1 MRSLPR
7 TFDTPLPIDA
17 VLDELLRTLQQ
28 RNAAVL
34 VAPPGAGKTTRV
46 PLALLDEPWAA
57 GKKIIVLE
65 PRRIA
70 ARASA
75 ERMAKTLGQR
85 AGETVGYRVRF
96 GSKIS
101 HATRIEVVTEGIF
114 SRHILDDPELTGV
127 AAVLFDEF
135 HERSLDADLGLALA
149 RDAQTGLREDLR
161 LLVMSA
167 TLDGARV
174 GKLLGDAPVVASEGR
189 AFPVETRYLGRR
201 SDALLERQMA
211 DAIATAL
218 RADTG
223 SVLAFL
229 PGAAEIRRTQTF
241 LAERIHDAATEIVP
255 LFGALDAAV
264 QDRAIAPAP
273 KGQRKVVLATSIAET
288 SLTIEGVRIVV
299 DSGLARVPR
308 YEPDIGLTRL
318 ETVRASRAAVD
329 QRRGRAG
336 RTEPGICYRLW
347 DEPQTASLAPF
358 TQPEILSA
366 DLSSLVLDL
375 AQWGVSNPATLS
387 FLDAPPAPALKE
399 AKNLLR
405 ELDALDADGRITEEG
420 KSLRALALPPRLSRM
435 IVDAHRF
442 GTGEAAADIAA
453 ILTERGLGGDSID
466 LDARLDQFRRD
477 RSQRAVSARDMAR
490 RWAAQVASGELV
502 PDGGTA
508 THLAHSGRANGL
520 AAPSP
525 LAGEGR
531 GGGATTAVSRL
542 GTPTPDPSPQG
553 RGEPSSRA
561 PRTRGERRESSRDSK
576 RSSVQAAVELSTGV
590 MLAFAFPDRVARNRG
605 NGSFVLANGRGAMVE
620 QTSALAR
627 APFIAVGEL
636 TGTAASGK
644 ILLAAPILQDEIERH
659 FADHIE
665 VADEIFFERGA
676 AALRARR
683 RTTLHAITLSESPL
697 AISPSEESARIL
709 ADGLIA
715 LGFDRL
721 PWSKTARQWRDRVMF
736 LRKAEGESWPD
747 LSDDAL
753 IARRADWLVPA
764 LHDKTSLKDLSASD
778 LSDAVMALLPWDL
791 RARLDREAPTHF
803 EAPTGSML
811 AIDYEAEQGPTIAVR
826 LQELFGLD
834 THPSIARGSV
844 PLVLELLSPAQRP
857 VQVTRDLPGFWR
869 GSYAA
874 VRTDLRGRYP
884 RHPWPDDPASALPT
898 RRAKPRGT

>member
-1 MRSLPR
+1 MEEILPLS
-7 TFDTPLPIDA
+7 FDTPLPIDA
-17 VLDELLRTLQQ
+17 VLDELSRTLAG

-46 PLALLDEPWAA
+46 PLALLDAPWARNR
-57 GKKIIVLE
+57 KIIVLE

-75 ERMAKTLGQR
+75 ERMAKSLGER

-101 HATRIEVVTEGIF
+101 RATRIEVVTEGTF
-114 SRHILDDPELTGV
+114 TRQILDDPELSGV

-161 LLVMSA
+161 ILVMSA

-174 GKLLGDAPVVASEGR
+174 AKLLGEAPVVESEGR
-189 AFPVETRYLGRR
+189 AFPVETRYLGRKA
-201 SDALLERQMA
+201 DAPLERQMA
-211 DAIATAL
+211 DAIASGL
-218 RADTG
+218 RAEPG

-241 LAERIHDAATEIVP
+241 LAERIHDASIEIVP

-273 KGQRKVVLATSIAET
+273 KGTRKVVLATSIAET

-336 RTEPGICYRLW
+336 RTEPGVCYRLW
-347 DEPQTASLAPF
+347 DEPQTASLAAF

-375 AQWGVSNPATLS
+375 AQWGVSDPAALS
-387 FLDAPPAPALKE
+387 FLDSPPAPALKE
-399 AKNLLR
+399 ARALLR
-405 ELDALDADGRITEEG
+405 ELGALDADGRITAEG
-420 KSLRALALPPRLSRM
+420 KSLRALALPPRLARM
-435 IVDAHRF
+435 IVDSHRR
-442 GTGEAAADIAA
+442 GAGGEAAEIAA
-453 ILTERGLGGDSID
+453 VLTERGLGGDSVD

-477 RSQRAVSARDMAR
+477 CSQRAQSARDMAR
-490 RWAAQVASGELV
+490 RWASQVASSG
-502 PDGGTA
+502 A
-508 THLAHSGRANGL
+508 TS
-520 AAPSP
+520 
-525 LAGEGR
+525 R
-531 GGGATTAVSRL
+531 GG
-542 GTPTPDPSPQG
+542 
-553 RGEPSSRA
+553 EP
-561 PRTRGERRESSRDSK
+561 P
-576 RSSVQAAVELSTGV
+576 STGV
-590 MLAFAFPDRVARNRG
+590 MLAFAFPDRIARNRG
-605 NGSFVLANGRGAMVE
+605 NGSFTLANGRGAAIE

-627 APFIAVGEL
+627 APYIAVAEL
-636 TGTAASGK
+636 SGTAASGR
-644 ILLAAPILQDEIERH
+644 ILLAAPITATDIELHFADEIET
-659 FADHIE
+659 
-665 VADEIFFERGA
+665 ADEISFDRA
-676 AALRARR
+676 AMALRARR
-683 RTTLHAITLSESPL
+683 RRTLHAITLAEAPL
-697 AISPSEESARIL
+697 PLVPSEPTARIL

-715 LGFDRL
+715 AGIDRL
-721 PWSKTARQWRDRVMF
+721 PWSNAASQWRDRVMF
-736 LRKAEGESWPD
+736 LRKAEGEPWPD
-747 LSDDAL
+747 LSDAAL
-753 IARRADWLVPA
+753 GARSGDWLVPA
-764 LHDKTSLKDLSASD
+764 LYDKTALKDLSSGD
-778 LSDAVMALLPWDL
+778 LSEALMTLLPWEL

-803 EAPTGSML
+803 EAPTGTML

-826 LQELFGLD
+826 LQELFGLN
-834 THPSIARGSV
+834 THPSIAKGAV

-874 VRTDLRGRYP
+874 VRSDLRGRYP
-884 RHPWPDDPASALPT
+884 RHPWPEDPANALPT
-898 RRAKPRGT
+898 RRVKPRGT